1 MPSVTCGN
9 VRDATFLLLI
19 VEGVEIL
26 VVNLTESEKYV
37 LRNPSAPQEPVVGVE
52 TVLPRTLPI
61 DLEGGKQEHGTKSR

>member
-26 VVNLTESEKYV
+26 VVNLTYV